1 MENATKA
8 LLIAAA
14 VLISIVLTAVGVKIV
29 SSTGDTSGQASEVSD
44 ALSSSTSS
52 ASEKVSQE
60 LSKISGDDSIKFTV
74 KVISTNHECL
84 KTINYTT
91 SKDMT
96 WEMFAKTSNN
106 SDGYYKVATYTGG
119 RVDVVLK
126 VDGVE
131 RYGLRATEEV
141 GAYTIRRDDIIEAN
155 KTYYAKAFSLGW

>member
-29 SSTGDTSGQASEVSD
+29 SSTGDTAGQASEVSD
-44 ALSSSTSS
+44 ALTSGTSS

-60 LSKISGDDSIKFTV
+60 LAKISGDESIKFTV
-74 KVISTNHECL
+74 KVISTSKECL
-84 KTINYTT
+84 KTIEYTA
-91 SKDMT
+91 SKEMT
-96 WEMFAKTSNN
+96 WEEFAKTSNN

-126 VDGVE
+126 VDGIE
-131 RYGLRATEEV
+131 RYGLRTQMAAGDTV
-141 GAYTIRRDDIIEAN
+141 RRDDKIEAN
-155 KTYYAKAFSLGW
+155 KVYYAGAFSLGW

>member
-1 MENATKA
+1 MENASKA

-14 VLISIVLTAVGVKIV
+14 VLIAILLIATGVRIV
-29 SSTGDTSGQASEVSD
+29 SSADDTGRQAELVGTTLND
-44 ALSSSTSS
+44 GTSS
-52 ASEKVSQE
+52 ATDKLSAE
-60 LSKISGDDSIKFTV
+60 LSKISGDNTIKFTV
-74 KVISTNHECL
+74 KVISTNDECL
-84 KTINYTT
+84 KTIAYTT
-91 SKDMT
+91 SEDMT

-141 GAYTIRRDDIIEAN
+141 GGYTIRRDDIIEAN